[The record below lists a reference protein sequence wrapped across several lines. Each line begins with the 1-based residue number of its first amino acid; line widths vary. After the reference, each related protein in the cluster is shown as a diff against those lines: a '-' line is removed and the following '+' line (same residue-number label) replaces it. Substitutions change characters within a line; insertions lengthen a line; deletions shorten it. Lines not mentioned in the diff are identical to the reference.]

1 MAATKRKPKASGE
14 LRLVASHGALLA
26 PPSAPPRAAPSPPEG
41 APSSAGE
48 PDRPDALDVTE
59 VPAAV
64 LCARCGFPDC
74 TGTCEANDA
83 SGVFVLVPW
92 ERGNAS
98 FSRLFAT
105 SRAATVDA
113 EAFFERLGDGPI
125 GPALSFAIAS
135 ELVSVVAL
143 ALVVCAPIV
152 ACFPHELRELLG
164 DPGARRQLFVGALSV
179 LPAFALVLV
188 AAHVFHGLSID
199 VGASRQGARSHRSRA
214 LRFGLYACG
223 WDLVLGPV
231 GAFVLAATGGPKA
244 VVGAFSRASGLPSRA
259 TLALLASTYRLEGDP
274 ARRAL
279 RVSYAGAAIATVLS
293 AAFVVVAVVKLVL
306 A

>member
-1 MAATKRKPKASGE
+1 MPTE
-14 LRLVASHGALLA
+14 LEPV
-26 PPSAPPRAAPSPPEG
+26 EG
-41 APSSAGE
+41 RE
-48 PDRPDALDVTE
+48 PDRADALDVTE

-74 TGTCEANDA
+74 AGTCEANDA

-105 SRAATVDA
+105 SRAATIDA
-113 EAFFERLGDGPI
+113 EAFFERLGDGPVA
-125 GPALSFAIAS
+125 PALSFAIVA

-143 ALVVCAPIV
+143 VLVVCAPIV

-164 DPGARRQLFVGALSV
+164 DPGSRRTLAVMALSV

-199 VGASRQGARSHRSRA
+199 AGASRQGARSHRSRA

-231 GAFVLAATGGPKA
+231 GALVLAVTGGPRA

-259 TLALLASTYRLEGDP
+259 TLALLATTYRLEGDA

-279 RVSYAGAAIATVLS
+279 RISYAGAAIATVLS
-293 AAFVVVAVVKLVL
+293 AAFVVIAVVKLVL